1 MNRLTPRSFLL
12 LVVTGIIFAWLLGFP
27 GNVFSSEKK
36 SSKTIKVRVTTN
48 MGEFV
53 LELYPDRAPITV
65 KNFLRYVDR
74 RFYDGTIF
82 HRVIPGFVIQ
92 GGGYTKD
99 LVEKPTDPPIKNEA
113 NNGLRNERGTIAM
126 ARTSIIDSATSQFF
140 INLKDNDFLN
150 HRDQTPSGFGYA
162 VFGRVIQGM
171 DVVERI
177 AQVPTGIVGG
187 MRDVPLTPVIILKI
201 RRIR

>member
-171 DVVERI
+171 DVVDRI